1 MTYALLQTTMNPPP
15 VDALQRAFRD
25 SRSLSSADAVFVADD
40 AFGML
45 ARDLPEDEAQSIAAF
60 LAAEGVHVDVVAEG
74 DLPRLPEAQFF
85 LSARPEGPVLELFDA
100 LERAESIP
108 WPALRLIAVGYDQRE
123 VRLELVAGDA
133 LLRYSTTMARLHF
146 HPGPETGGRSP
157 AGKLLALLRRLRER
171 APRAWLNRGAEA
183 LLSEDAPERIEDLTA
198 YPRPSAFHEE
208 LVWLLW
214 RARKADEAE
223 GAGEAGT
230 RPSTGE
236 A

>member
-60 LAAEGVHVDVVAEG
+60 LAGENITVDLVAEH
-74 DLPRLPEAQFF
+74 DLPRLPDAQFF
-85 LSARPEGPVLELFDA
+85 LSAQLNESTVELFDA
-100 LERAESIP
+100 LERSEAIP
-108 WPALRLIAVGYDQRE
+108 WGALRLIAVGYDQRE

-133 LLRYSTTMARLHF
+133 LLRYTTTMARLHF
-146 HPGPETGGRSP
+146 HHAKEVVGRSQ
-157 AGKLLALLRRLRER
+157 AEKLVAFLHKLREH
-171 APRAWLNRGAEA
+171 APQAWLNRGAQA
-183 LLSEDAPERIEDLTA
+183 LLRDDAVERVEDLTA

-208 LVWLLW
+208 MVWLLW
-214 RARKADEAE
+214 RARKADELGTAP
-223 GAGEAGT
+223 AGEA
-230 RPSTGE
+230 S
-236 A
+236 